1 MDQRDLLGRIME
13 GYSLGDMASITG
25 TNYDSLELR
34 FRNAV
39 YHIVQQNNREW
50 VQIHESKSQEC
61 VTKN

>member
-1 MDQRDLLGRIME
+1 ME
-13 GYSLGDMASITG
+13 GYSLGDMATITG

-50 VQIHESKSQEC
+50 VQIHESKLREGA
-61 VTKN
+61 

>member
-1 MDQRDLLGRIME
+1 ME
-13 GYSLGDMASITG
+13 GYSLGDMASITD

-50 VQIHESKSQEC
+50 VQIHESKLQEG
-61 VTKN
+61 V

>member
-50 VQIHESKSQEC
+50 VQIHESKLQEGM
-61 VTKN
+61 

>member
-1 MDQRDLLGRIME
+1 MDQRDLLERIME

-25 TNYDSLELR
+25 ANYNSLELR

-50 VQIHESKSQEC
+50 VQIHESKLREDA
-61 VTKN
+61 

>member
-13 GYSLGDMASITG
+13 GYSLGDMATITG

-50 VQIHESKSQEC
+50 VQIHESKSREG
-61 VTKN
+61 V